1 VVSALRLG
9 VIGTVCARLWR
20 VGDTLVVI
28 VLVIAAVILFA
39 RGTSVF
45 ISLDKQKLEVLRRFN
60 GQTVTLGIGVRGII
74 EQTGTLVIGEDRLR
88 VTLLNGT
95 PRAVPVAD
103 IRWITD
109 PISGTRS
116 LARGDGS
123 ILPALAGDQRRP
135 QACCRERPAS
145 HDEAKPAWSRLSG
158 DRHPGG
164 AHLSRGRAGSVLNLF
179 LDAFTF

>member
-109 PISGTRS
+109 PISGTRV
-116 LARGDGS
+116 
-123 ILPALAGDQRRP
+123 AGP
-135 QACCRERPAS
+135 
-145 HDEAKPAWSRLSG
+145 W
-158 DRHPGG
+158 
-164 AHLSRGRAGSVLNLF
+164 
-179 LDAFTF
+179 